1 MVSETQKKRMIE
13 YYNSHKEEISM
24 KRKEYFKK
32 YNAQRPKV
40 ENTEEI
46 RQARNDYQRD
56 YRARIRARLREL
68 QPLCKPNTL

>member
-1 MVSETQKKRMIE
+1 MSIETRKKAMME
-13 YYNSHKEEISM
+13 YYNSHKEEISS

-32 YNAQRPKV
+32 YNAQRPKM
-40 ENTEEI
+40 EQTEEL

-56 YRARIRARLREL
+56 YRARIRARL